1 MLFCDYVQ
9 YSVEA
14 RARTLSLSLY
24 TELLGAET
32 RLSSREGARE
42 ASRSY
47 NRCSRVSE
55 TCTHKPISL
64 AYLGSSN
71 RAHTV
76 VLRGSSRAR
85 CERGLG
91 WGVYRGS
98 WAEPAWFSTAC
109 DPNRCMLKPTASL
122 CAVHQNGILLASRL
136 ALRRADDT
144 VNSWAILSSLAF
156 DGEEGCTAVSHAT
169 VVGGKSRNAG
179 HHGLQRHGPSGQAR
193 AARWRVARARR
204 EVWF

>member
-1 MLFCDYVQ
+1 M
-9 YSVEA
+9 
-14 RARTLSLSLY
+14 
-24 TELLGAET
+24 
-32 RLSSREGARE
+32 
-42 ASRSY
+42 
-47 NRCSRVSE
+47 SE

-91 WGVYRGS
+91 WGEYRGV

-136 ALRRADDT
+136 ALRRA
-144 VNSWAILSSLAF
+144 
-156 DGEEGCTAVSHAT
+156 EGAKVLGDSVDFGLRRRREMHGGLTRHSR
-169 VVGGKSRNAG
+169 GGKSRNAG

-193 AARWRVARARR
+193 AALEGCARR
-204 EVWF
+204 EVVIIVGLPPSPLSLESSSSTNLSSGIHVAWTPRARFVRSIRQRSTA

>member
-1 MLFCDYVQ
+1 
-9 YSVEA
+9 
-14 RARTLSLSLY
+14 
-24 TELLGAET
+24 
-32 RLSSREGARE
+32 
-42 ASRSY
+42 
-47 NRCSRVSE
+47 VSE

-136 ALRRADDT
+136 ALRRADGTKLLGDSVVFGLRRRRGMHGGLT
-144 VNSWAILSSLAF
+144 RHSR
-156 DGEEGCTAVSHAT
+156 GEKIAQCRPPWVA
-169 VVGGKSRNAG
+169 
-179 HHGLQRHGPSGQAR
+179 
-193 AARWRVARARR
+193 AARSFRPSQGRAGGLRPPRSSDNSGFAPLPPLPRVIIIYQPQIRNSRGLNTAC
-204 EVWF
+204 EVCKEYKTTLD

>member
-1 MLFCDYVQ
+1 M
-9 YSVEA
+9 
-14 RARTLSLSLY
+14 
-24 TELLGAET
+24 GAET
-32 RLSSREGARE
+32 RFNSREGARE
-42 ASRSY
+42 ASRAY

-91 WGVYRGS
+91 WGEYRGS

-136 ALRRADDT
+136 ALRRADGAKLLGDSVDFGLRRRRGMHGGLT
-144 VNSWAILSSLAF
+144 RHSR
-156 DGEEGCTAVSHAT
+156 GEKIAQCRPPWVAAARSFRP
-169 VVGGKSRNAG
+169 SAG
-179 HHGLQRHGPSGQAR
+179 P
-193 AARWRVARARR
+193 RWRVAPAAKCYLISGFAPPTLHQPPPDPAFTWLEHRVRGL
-204 EVWF
+204 

>member
-1 MLFCDYVQ
+1 M
-9 YSVEA
+9 
-14 RARTLSLSLY
+14 
-24 TELLGAET
+24 
-32 RLSSREGARE
+32 
-42 ASRSY
+42 
-47 NRCSRVSE
+47 SE

-136 ALRRADDT
+136 ALRRADGAKLLGD
-144 VNSWAILSSLAF
+144 S
-156 DGEEGCTAVSHAT
+156 
-169 VVGGKSRNAG
+169 VVFGLRRRRGMHGGLTRHSRGGKIAQCRPPWVAAARSFRPSAG
-179 HHGLQRHGPSGQAR
+179 P
-193 AARWRVARARR
+193 RWRVAPAAKLCDLSGFAPPPLIINHLRIRHSRGLNTAC
-204 EVWF
+204 EVCKEYKTTLD

>member
-1 MLFCDYVQ
+1 M
-9 YSVEA
+9 
-14 RARTLSLSLY
+14 
-24 TELLGAET
+24 
-32 RLSSREGARE
+32 
-42 ASRSY
+42 
-47 NRCSRVSE
+47 SE

-136 ALRRADDT
+136 ALRRADGAKLLGDSVDFGLRRRRGMHGGLT
-144 VNSWAILSSLAF
+144 RHSR
-156 DGEEGCTAVSHAT
+156 GEKIAQCRPPWVA
-169 VVGGKSRNAG
+169 
-179 HHGLQRHGPSGQAR
+179 
-193 AARWRVARARR
+193 AARSFRPSQGRALDLLRPPR
-204 EVWF
+204 SSDNKWVCPPPPPLIINHLRIRHSRGLNTACEVCKEYKTTLD

>member
-1 MLFCDYVQ
+1 M
-9 YSVEA
+9 
-14 RARTLSLSLY
+14 
-24 TELLGAET
+24 
-32 RLSSREGARE
+32 
-42 ASRSY
+42 
-47 NRCSRVSE
+47 SE

-136 ALRRADDT
+136 ALRRADGAKLLGDSVDFGLRRRRGMHGGLT
-144 VNSWAILSSLAF
+144 RHSR
-156 DGEEGCTAVSHAT
+156 GE
-169 VVGGKSRNAG
+169 KSRNAG
-179 HHGLQRHGPSGQAR
+179 HHGLQRHGPSGQVQGR
-193 AARWRVARARR
+193 AGGLSPPRSSDNKWVCPRIGLPGRSDGRPAIP
-204 EVWF
+204 